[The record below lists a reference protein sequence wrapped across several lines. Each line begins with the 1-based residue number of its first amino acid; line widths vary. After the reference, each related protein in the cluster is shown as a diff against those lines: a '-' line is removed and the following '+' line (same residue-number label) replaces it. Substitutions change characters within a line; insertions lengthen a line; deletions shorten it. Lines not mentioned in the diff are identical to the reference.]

1 MVNVV
6 VNDIEVFMSVEVW
19 RCPFDFILGRW
30 NAQIQFEGKK
40 KHLGT
45 FKTQIEAA
53 LKYDEAAKQIY
64 GSAAKLNFQTKLIP
78 KNLLSSSP
86 APSENG
92 DDKEVASL
100 LLSLRS
106 VSPSCPVKAE
116 PQYDT
121 FSYPSVSPTPS
132 NPPPQPSAIPSSAP
146 TPSLSSLPPISPAF
160 SIPPIVPVVPATL
173 LTPLPSSASPLPA
186 AIPDTSP
193 SSSPYTAKRFLESS
207 CCPKDSKGCRGCK
220 NCKGC
225 RGCKGSKGCKGCK
238 SCKMAK
244 SGKVE
249 ADSPHCE
256 HAELSVS
263 AGLSGRLLA
272 GVSPICP
279 SAYIPSVPVV
289 NTMLPATMYPFSC
302 TFPVGEMEESEK

>member
-1 MVNVV
+1 
-6 VNDIEVFMSVEVW
+6 MSVEVSCCW
-19 RCPFDFILGRW
+19 LGFILGRW

-86 APSENG
+86 APSQNAN
-92 DDKEVASL
+92 DKEVASL

-106 VSPSCPVKAE
+106 VSPSCPVKTE

-121 FSYPSVSPTPS
+121 FSYSAVSPTPS
-132 NPPPQPSAIPSSAP
+132 NPPPQASAMPSSAQI
-146 TPSLSSLPPISPAF
+146 PSLSSLTPISPAF

-186 AIPDTSP
+186 AIPDNSP
-193 SSSPYTAKRFLESS
+193 SSSPYTAKRFFESS
-207 CCPKDSKGCRGCK
+207 CCQKDSKGCK
-220 NCKGC
+220 SCKGC
-225 RGCKGSKGCKGCK
+225 RGCRGCRGCKGCK
-238 SCKMAK
+238 SCKSCKSCKVAK
-244 SGKVE
+244 SGKAE

-256 HAELSVS
+256 LAKLSVS
-263 AGLSGRLLA
+263 AGLSGRLLP
-272 GVSPICP
+272 GVSPVCP